1 MRNFS
6 NCSECGE
13 KLKRVNNRRT
23 RSKLCASC
31 RGDKASGNTEL
42 RQMFLQMQKNPPP
55 ASAYEGKFEDDPR
68 AAKEIEY
75 GRVNRRP
82 TVHLSSEHSTL
93 GD

>member
-1 MRNFS
+1 MKDFS

-23 RSKLCASC
+23 RPKLCASC
-31 RGDKASGNTEL
+31 RGDKVSGHSEL

-55 ASAYEGKFEDDPR
+55 PSAYEGTFEDAPR
-68 AAKEIEY
+68 ALKEIEY

>member
-1 MRNFS
+1 MKDFS

-23 RSKLCASC
+23 RPKLCASC
-31 RGDKASGNTEL
+31 RGDKVSGHSEL

-55 ASAYEGKFEDDPR
+55 ASAYKERFEDDPR